1 MRTTSVTPMPARQD
15 RLIPLH
21 GVRGIPR
28 ENSSVANPPRPTHT
42 GFTSLVAEIVLGKW
56 ELEYERLYSQPLCPT
71 KSSIAG
77 KYQYRCGTYIDELY
91 VLGEIFRWNKGGWL
105 ISAPVKSEEEWL
117 AWINQL

>member
-1 MRTTSVTPMPARQD
+1 MRTTSVVPLPARQN
-15 RLIPLH
+15 RLSSLH
-21 GVRGIPR
+21 GVRVRSLEAP
-28 ENSSVANPPRPTHT
+28 SNPPRPAHT